1 MTIPRLELRAAL
13 LASRLFQHIADGIG
27 VSIENCHAWSD
38 SRIVLHWLRSQG
50 PTGNSVVDDYVAHI
64 QELSRG
70 VTWHHVPTG
79 DNPADIASRGSRAQD
94 LVTSQLWIMG
104 PDWHRQ
110 PESAWPARQPNED
123 PDPPRAD
130 IRCLVNIQSTRED
143 PVMIKKFSNLMRL
156 LRALTR
162 ARRWIRSRRE
172 PRPPSPLTPVN
183 AEDKRIEFRTC
194 IKLSQRAYYAREIDQ
209 LQRGVQLLSN
219 SSLLQLKPF
228 LDKNDCLRVG

>member
-13 LASRLFQHIADGIG
+13 LASRLLQHIANGIG
-27 VSIENCHAWSD
+27 VPIENCHAWSD

-94 LVTSQLWIMG
+94 LVTSRLWITG
-104 PDWHRQ
+104 PDWLRQ
-110 PESAWPARQPNED
+110 PVSAWPARQPNED
-123 PDPPRAD
+123 PDLPRAD
-130 IRCLVNIQSTRED
+130 VRCLVTIQSTRED
-143 PVMIKKFSNLMRL
+143 PVMIKKFSNRMRL

-162 ARRWIRSRRE
+162 ARRWIHSRRE

-183 AEDKRIEFRTC
+183 AEDIR
-194 IKLSQRAYYAREIDQ
+194 
-209 LQRGVQLLSN
+209 
-219 SSLLQLKPF
+219 
-228 LDKNDCLRVG
+228 